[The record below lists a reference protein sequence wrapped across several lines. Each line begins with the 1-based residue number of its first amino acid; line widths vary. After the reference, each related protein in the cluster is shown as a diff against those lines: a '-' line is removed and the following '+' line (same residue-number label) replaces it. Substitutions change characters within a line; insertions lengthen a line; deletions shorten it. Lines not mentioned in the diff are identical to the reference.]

1 MAARAPKGR
10 SRPRR
15 FASYLLRGAAVFSI
29 AIFIA
34 FIGLA
39 SYLLLTYKSYADTL
53 VPPTELVVNRP
64 SSGAKIL
71 DRNGK
76 LLYQYVDDVDGLRQ
90 PVKLSDVSPAFLAAS
105 IATED
110 ANYFSNPGIN
120 IKGLVRAAV
129 ENFNVKGNEP
139 GLLHGTGGSSITQQL
154 VKNLYVPP
162 ADRQKRSVSRKIQ
175 EIVYSIELTKRYD
188 KSQILEWYVN
198 QISYGGIYSGAE
210 AASQGYFGKPAKDI
224 PFSSNNPFSRS
235 KRLTSSSLMLPPS
248 WRSWSAAMR

>member
-1 MAARAPKGR
+1 MAARAPKKQTR
-10 SRPRR
+10 LRQITV
-15 FASYLLRGAAVFSI
+15 YLVRGAAIGCI

-39 SYLLLTYKSYADTL
+39 TYALLTYRSYADSL

-64 SSGAKIL
+64 STGATIL
-71 DRNGK
+71 DRHGQ
-76 LLYQYVDDVDGLRQ
+76 LLYRYGDDVDGLRQ
-90 PVKLSDVSPAFLAAS
+90 PVKLTDVSPAFLAAS

-129 ENFNVKGNEP
+129 ENFNIKGNET

-175 EIVYSIELTKRYD
+175 EVVYSIELT
-188 KSQILEWYVN
+188 
-198 QISYGGIYSGAE
+198 
-210 AASQGYFGKPAKDI
+210 
-224 PFSSNNPFSRS
+224 
-235 KRLTSSSLMLPPS
+235 
-248 WRSWSAAMR
+248 